1 MKKIRERFSIKF
13 NLADPV
19 HRHAIEILE
28 GQGMRNK
35 ANYIANAVLYYEG
48 ATETQTI
55 GDGFRVIQKEGEN
68 HVRNMLDPGKSMLSN
83 PKRSKGP
90 TQAEAVQD
98 VPIGES
104 ERSLILK
111 SLTDFGCQ

>member
-13 NLADPV
+13 NLADPT

-55 GDGFRVIQKEGEN
+55 GDGFRVTQKEGEN
-68 HVRNMLDPGKSMLSN
+68 HVRNMLVPGKSMPSD
-83 PKRSKGP
+83 PKRSNVP
-90 TQAEAVQD
+90 IQAQAVQNL
-98 VPIGES
+98 PMGES